1 VAYVVEQAPSGRS
14 KCRACGAS
22 IARGVLRLGEVLPNL
37 FGEGDMT
44 LWFHPA
50 CAAYKRPQ
58 LFLEAVQAG
67 TEGLD
72 QDGVLQAVAN
82 GGVTHRRLPR
92 LNGIDRAPTARAHC
106 RHCRELIDKDTW
118 RIALVYY
125 EEGRFQPSGFIHLSC
140 AAAYFETTSEVLDR
154 LRHFSP
160 DLTAS
165 DVEEIRSQLQPPSI
179 SSVP

>member
-1 VAYVVEQAPSGRS
+1 MAYVVEPAPSGRS

-22 IARGVLRLGEVLPNL
+22 IPKGALRLGEVLPNL

-44 LWFHPA
+44 LWFHPE

-72 QDGVLQAVAN
+72 KDGALVAVAN
-82 GGVTHRRLPR
+82 GGMTHGRLPR

-106 RHCRELIDKDTW
+106 RHCRELIDKDSW
-118 RIALVYY
+118 RISLVYY
-125 EEGRFQPSGFIHLSC
+125 EEGRFQPSGFLHLHC
-140 AAAYFETTSEVLDR
+140 AGSYFETTDVIDR
-154 LRHFSP
+154 LRHFSRQ
-160 DLTAS
+160 LTES
-165 DVEEIRSQLQPPSI
+165 EVEEIRSRLRPPG
-179 SSVP
+179 